1 MSNYNEVR
9 QSFSIQA
16 EKFATRG
23 NYSCSGK
30 SSELDG
36 FDEYTKR
43 YSKGN
48 HTQNGK

>member
-30 SSELDG
+30 SSKLDG
-36 FDEYTKR
+36 SDIARIGRELFI
-43 YSKGN
+43 
-48 HTQNGK
+48 